1 MKKIFAM
8 AAALIASA
16 SMFAQTEVGT
26 FSITPKVGVNF
37 ANLTKVDDAK
47 MRVGFAAGAEAG
59 YQATEDLAI
68 TVGAIYSQQGAK
80 LEGNGS
86 TLTGKY
92 DYLNIPVLANYY
104 VAPGLAVKL
113 GVQPSFLVSAK
124 DKVEVGGNSAEKD
137 VKDALNSFD
146 LSIPVGVS
154 YEISNVVI
162 DARYN
167 WGVTEYLKNNAD
179 GEKNS
184 VFQITVGYKFAL

>member
-26 FSITPKVGVNF
+26 FSITPKVGVNL

-47 MRVGFAAGAEAG
+47 MRVGLAAGAEAG

-68 TVGAIYSQQGAK
+68 TVGALYSQQGAK
-80 LEGNGS
+80 LKENGL
-86 TLTGKY
+86 TITGKF

-113 GVQPSFLVSAK
+113 GVQPGFLLSAK
-124 DKVEVGGNSAEKD
+124 HKFEAGGQSAEND
-137 VKDALNSFD
+137 VKETMNSFD
-146 LSIPVGVS
+146 LAIPVGVS
-154 YEISNVVI
+154 YEISNVVL

-167 WGVTEYLKNNAD
+167 WGVTEYFKNDAN